1 MQTVQTRVNRE
12 DYKPGARKLAF
23 LFIASCCIFA
33 AGEVSGQ
40 DFKAEVAPLVKAACI
55 KCHDDDTRTRL
66 DFGQLGYDLSDPVTF
81 RKWELVF
88 DRVDTD
94 EMPPKGKA
102 RLSPRLRAR
111 ALDSLKRDL
120 LKENLSR
127 QRREGR
133 VPARR
138 LTRLEYE
145 YTMRDLLLV
154 REDLAKIL
162 PAESDSGG
170 FDTVG
175 AGQGISPLHIRSYLD
190 AADYAIDAAI
200 NLRSRP
206 KGKPKV
212 IDYRHSSYVDMWHD
226 RELRRGGSI
235 TRKLKDAVA
244 VFVDQEHILKSD
256 NSGLHIRDPGIYSIK
271 VAAYAYQSRKPL
283 TLTIIHTSEKGG
295 GAQLLGAF
303 DLLPGKPRTV
313 EVKALLKPGDYL
325 YPSVA
330 GLTYPKRVYIRG
342 AQKYKGEGIAM
353 KTIRVEGP
361 LFESWPPQSTR
372 RLLGDVEYKELNWLK
387 RRQSAGP
394 DGYRSAFEVVLKRKP
409 LEQVAEIIGRLAP
422 LAFRRLP
429 REGETEALVSLALPA
444 IEGGRKFTD
453 ALRVPL
459 RALFSSPAFLF
470 HGGEPGKLDDFSLA
484 TRLSYFLWKSLP
496 DEKLFELAKAG
507 ELSDPKVLAAQV
519 DRMLADEK
527 SMRFVEDFLGQ
538 WLRLR
543 EINAT
548 TPDEKLY
555 PEFNEIL
562 GQGMRKETELF
573 FASLIKE
580 NLGVSNLLD
589 SDFTFLNRPLAN
601 HYGIKGVA
609 GQHFRKVKIPPD
621 SPRGG
626 LLTQGSILKIT
637 ANGTVTSP
645 VMRGN
650 FVLTN
655 LLGTPPDPPPP
666 TAGTVEPDTRGKT
679 TIREILAAHRDE
691 ETCNRCH
698 REIDPP
704 GFALESFDPI
714 GGFRTRYRSTPPN
727 GGVFSKIFSGKGPRV
742 DASGVMAGGKAFSG
756 IAEYKELLLERED
769 QVARHLISRLLVY
782 ATGAEIQFADR
793 EKVERLARE
802 LSKKGYPVR
811 TIIHKLV
818 QSKLFRNK

>member
-1 MQTVQTRVNRE
+1 MKTRVKRE
-12 DYKPGARKLAF
+12 NATCGVGRITS
-23 LFIASCCIFA
+23 LFFA
-33 AGEVSGQ
+33 ACSFITAGQ
-40 DFKAEVAPLVKAACI
+40 VIGQGFKADLAPMVKASCI
-55 KCHDDDTRTRL
+55 KCHDADTKTRL
-66 DFGQLGYDLSDPVTF
+66 DFEQLGYDLSDPAVF

-88 DRVDTD
+88 DRVHDG

-102 RLSPRLRAR
+102 RLPAGLRTR
-111 ALDSLKRDL
+111 ALASLERELRKAS
-120 LKENLSR
+120 LSR
-127 QRREGR
+127 QRKEGR

-175 AGQGISPLHIRSYLD
+175 TGQGISSIHIRSYLD
-190 AADYAIDAAI
+190 AADHAIDAAI

-206 KGKPKV
+206 KTKPRLV
-212 IDYRHSSYVDMWHD
+212 DYLNSRYVNMWHD
-226 RELRRGGSI
+226 RELRRGGSV

-244 VFVDQEHILKSD
+244 VFVDQDYILRSD
-256 NSGLHIRDPGIYSIK
+256 AAGLQIRAPGLYRIK
-271 VAAYAYQSRKPL
+271 VAAYTYQSRKPL
-283 TLTIIHTSEKGG
+283 ILTVIHTSEKGG
-295 GAQLLGAF
+295 GSQLLGAF
-303 DLLPGKPRTV
+303 DLIPGEPRTV
-313 EVKALLKPGDYL
+313 EVTAMMKPGDYL

-330 GLTYPKRVYIRG
+330 GLTYPKRVYIGG
-342 AQKYKGEGIAM
+342 AQKYKGEGMAM
-353 KTIRVEGP
+353 KSLHVEGP

-372 RLLGDVEYKELNWLK
+372 RLLGDVEYKELSFLL

-394 DGYRSAFEVVLKRKP
+394 DGYLKSYKVELKRKP
-409 LEQVAEIIGRLAP
+409 LEQVTEVVERLAP
-422 LAFRRLP
+422 LAFRRP
-429 REGETEALVSLALPA
+429 PQEGEVEALIGLARSA
-444 IEGGRKFTD
+444 VEAGRKFTD
-453 ALRVPL
+453 VIRVPL
-459 RALFSSPAFLF
+459 RAMFSSPAFLF
-470 HGGEPGKLDDFSLA
+470 HGGKPGKLDDFALA

-507 ELSDPKVLAAQV
+507 RLSDPKVLAAQV
-519 DRMLADEK
+519 DRMLDDEK
-527 SMRFVEDFLGQ
+527 SMRFVQDFLGQ

-562 GQGMRKETELF
+562 GQSMRGETELF
-573 FASLIKE
+573 FASLIKAD
-580 NLGVSNLLD
+580 LGVSNLLD

-601 HYGIKGVA
+601 HYGIEGVA
-609 GQHFRKVKIPPD
+609 GQHFRKVDIPVN

-626 LLTQGSILKIT
+626 LLTQASILKIT

-650 FVLTN
+650 FVLTS

-666 TAGTVEPDTRGKT
+666 TAGTVEPDTRGNT

-704 GFALESFDPI
+704 GFAMESFDPI
-714 GGFRTRYRSTPPN
+714 GGFRTRYRSTRSN
-727 GGVFSKIFSGKGPRV
+727 GGVIAKIFSGKGRKV
-742 DASGVMAGGKAFSG
+742 DASGVTAGGKKFSG
-756 IAEYKELLLERED
+756 ISEFKKLLLERED
-769 QVARHLISRLLVY
+769 EVARYLISRLLVY

-793 EKVERLARE
+793 EKVDLLAEQVRGQ
-802 LSKKGYPVR
+802 GYPVR
-811 TIIHKLV
+811 TIIHAVV

>member
-1 MQTVQTRVNRE
+1 MQTWVNRE
-12 DYKPGARKLAF
+12 NVKPGARKLAA
-23 LFIASCCIFA
+23 LLIASCCIFA
-33 AGEVSGQ
+33 GAEMPAQG
-40 DFKAEVAPLVKAACI
+40 FKADVAPLVKASCI
-55 KCHDDDTRTRL
+55 KCHDGDTKTRL
-66 DFGQLGYDLSDPVTF
+66 DFGPLGYELSDPATF

-88 DRVDTD
+88 DRVDSD
-94 EMPPKGKA
+94 EMPPKGKT
-102 RLSPRLRAR
+102 RPSPRLRR
-111 ALDSLKRDL
+111 KALASLKRDL

-145 YTMRDLLLV
+145 YTMHDLLLV

-175 AGQGISPLHIRSYLD
+175 AGQGISPIHIRSYLE

-206 KGKPKV
+206 KGKPQLV
-212 IDYRHSSYVDMWHD
+212 DYLNSRYVNMWHD
-226 RELRRGGSI
+226 RELRRGGSV

-244 VFVDQEHILKSD
+244 VFVDQDYILKS
-256 NSGLHIRDPGIYSIK
+256 NASGLNIRSPGLYRIK
-271 VAAYAYQSRKPL
+271 VEAYTYQSRKPL
-283 TLTIIHTSEKGG
+283 ILTIIHTSEKGG
-295 GAQLLGAF
+295 GSQLLGAF
-303 DLLPGKPRTV
+303 DLIPGEPRTV
-313 EVKALLKPGDYL
+313 EVTALMRPGDYI

-330 GLTYPKRVYIRG
+330 GLTHPKGIYIVG
-342 AQKYKGEGIAM
+342 SQKYKGEGVAM
-353 KTIRVEGP
+353 KSMHVEGP

-372 RLLGDVEYKELNWLK
+372 RLLGDVEYKEVNWF
-387 RRQSAGP
+387 RSRESAGP
-394 DGYRSAFEVVLKRKP
+394 DGYRSFYEVELKRKP
-409 LEQVAEIIGRLAP
+409 LEQVARIVNRLAP
-422 LAFRRLP
+422 LAFRRPP
-429 REGETEALVSLALPA
+429 REGEVEALISLARPA
-444 IEGGRKFTD
+444 LEAGRKFTD
-453 ALRVPL
+453 VIRVPL
-459 RALFSSPAFLF
+459 RALFSTPAFLF
-470 HGGEPGKLDDFSLA
+470 HGGAPGKLDDFALA

-507 ELSDPKVLAAQV
+507 QLSDPKVLAAQV
-519 DRMLADEK
+519 DRMLDDEK

-555 PEFNEIL
+555 PEFDEIL
-562 GQGMRKETELF
+562 GQSMRQETELF

-580 NLGVSNLLD
+580 NLGVGNLLD

-609 GQHFRKVKIPPD
+609 GQHFRKVKIPPA

-626 LLTQGSILKIT
+626 LLTQASVLKIT

-666 TAGTVEPDTRGKT
+666 TAGTVEPDTRGTT

-714 GGFRTRYRSTPPN
+714 GGFRTRYRSTRTN
-727 GGVFSKIFSGKGPRV
+727 GGVFSKIFPGKGRKV
-742 DASGVMAGGKAFSG
+742 DASGVTAEGKAFSG
-756 IAEYKELLLERED
+756 ILEYKELLLERED
-769 QVARHLISRLLVY
+769 QVARHLISQLLVY

-793 EKVERLARE
+793 ENVELLAEEVGR
-802 LSKKGYPVR
+802 KDYPVR
-811 TIIHKLV
+811 TIIHKVV